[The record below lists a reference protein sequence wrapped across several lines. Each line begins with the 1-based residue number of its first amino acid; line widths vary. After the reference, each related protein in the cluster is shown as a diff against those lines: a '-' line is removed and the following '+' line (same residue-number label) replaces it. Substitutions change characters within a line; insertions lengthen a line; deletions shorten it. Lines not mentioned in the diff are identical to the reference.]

1 MLRVVTLKLL
11 VKKQGNNYHQQENQR
26 QEAAKVYVA
35 APTKGRGYTGNL
47 PWCNRCKA
55 HHQPGP
61 YPPRCGTEAR
71 GMVHALVGGE
81 TNQNLNNMEDDIN
94 A

>member
-1 MLRVVTLKLL
+1 MSCNKKKRQYPQKYMLWLWEIMGTNRSELPGVIGTETK
-11 VKKQGNNYHQQENQR
+11 ENQV
-26 QEAAKVYVA
+26 K
-35 APTKGRGYTGNL
+35 
-47 PWCNRCKA
+47 
-55 HHQPGP
+55 
-61 YPPRCGTEAR
+61 GTEAR